1 MSATSTQKIARDFS
15 RFGWIAVIIQAIL
28 AIIPILLL
36 CYVLF
41 GKVAG
46 NDVAWSLTDY
56 LAILG
61 LAILAFTTFW
71 AYRYTRIAQRIADP
85 ARRPPRSSLIRTLWV
100 GLWASSIGILVS
112 LVLLFIEVIR
122 LLILFLRA
130 PQAGVPVFQ
139 TQAENRLTWVSAI
152 DAVSL
157 LAELCTLT
165 GELLVLGLTLWLL
178 FRVTTLADDY
188 DRSLAG
194 AAA

>member
-1 MSATSTQKIARDFS
+1 MSATSTQKIARDFF
-15 RFGWIAVIIQAIL
+15 RFGWIAVCIQAVL
-28 AIIPILLL
+28 AVIPILLL

-41 GKVAG
+41 GKVVG
-46 NDVAWSLTDY
+46 NDVAWSVTDY

-71 AYRYTRIAQRIADP
+71 AFRYTRIAQQIADS
-85 ARRPPRSSLIRTLWV
+85 ARRPPRSKLIRTLWI
-100 GLWASSIGILVS
+100 GLWASSLGILVS
-112 LVLLFIEVIR
+112 LVLLYVEVIR

-139 TQAENRLTWVSAI
+139 TQADDRLRWVSAI

-178 FRVTTLADDY
+178 FRVTTWADDY
-188 DRSLAG
+188 DQSLAN
-194 AAA
+194 AAV

>member
-1 MSATSTQKIARDFS
+1 MSMTSAQKIARDFS
-15 RFGWIAVIIQAIL
+15 RLGWIAVWIQSIL
-28 AIIPILLL
+28 AITPILLL
-36 CYVLF
+36 CYVVF

-46 NDVAWSLTDY
+46 SDAYWSVPDY
-56 LAILG
+56 LAIFG

-71 AYRYTRIAQRIADP
+71 AFRYTRIAKRIMDP
-85 ARRPPRSSLIRTLWV
+85 DRRPPRSSLIGTLWV
-100 GLWASSIGILVS
+100 GLWASSLGMLVS

-139 TQAENRLTWVSAI
+139 TQADDRLGWVSAI

-178 FRVTTLADDY
+178 FRVTLLADDY
-188 DRSLAG
+188 ETPVASVEP
-194 AAA
+194 

>member
-1 MSATSTQKIARDFS
+1 MSATSTQKFARDFS
-15 RFGWIAVIIQAIL
+15 RFGWTAVCIQSVL
-28 AIIPILLL
+28 AVIPILLL

-41 GKVAG
+41 GKVVG
-46 NDVAWSLTDY
+46 NDVAWSVTDY

-61 LAILAFTTFW
+61 LGILAFTTYW
-71 AYRYTRIAQRIADP
+71 AFHYTRIAQRIADP
-85 ARRPPRSSLIRTLWV
+85 ARRPPRSKLIRTLWI
-100 GLWASSIGILVS
+100 GLWASSLGILVS
-112 LVLLFIEVIR
+112 LVLLFVEVIR

-139 TQAENRLTWVSAI
+139 TQAEDRLRWVSAI

-178 FRVTTLADDY
+178 FRVTTWADDY
-188 DRSLAG
+188 DQSLASG
-194 AAA
+194 AA

>member
-1 MSATSTQKIARDFS
+1 MPATSAEKIARDFS
-15 RFGWIAVIIQAIL
+15 RFGWIAVVIQAVL

-61 LAILAFTTFW
+61 LAILAFTTLW
-71 AYRYTRIAQRIADP
+71 AFRYTRIAQRIVDP

-100 GLWASSIGILVS
+100 GLWASSLGIVVS

-165 GELLVLGLTLWLL
+165 GELLVLVLTLWLL
-178 FRVTTLADDY
+178 FRVTALADDY
-188 DRSLAG
+188 DRSLSG
-194 AAA
+194 ATS